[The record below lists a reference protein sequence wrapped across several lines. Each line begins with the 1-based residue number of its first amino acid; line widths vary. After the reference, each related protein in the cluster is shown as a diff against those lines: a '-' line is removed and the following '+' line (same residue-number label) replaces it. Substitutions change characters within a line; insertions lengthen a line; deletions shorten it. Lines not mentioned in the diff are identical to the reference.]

1 MNSIQSILEQNEFLA
16 LAIAHIV
23 AVASPGP
30 DFAVVTKNT
39 IQSGKKIGRMT
50 ALGVGVAILLH
61 VTYALLG
68 FSVLVKS
75 NETLFTIIK
84 WIGALFLIY
93 LGVMSLKAKGGDTIS
108 SKNNQT
114 TEQQNP
120 WKAFRQGFFTNALN
134 VKAMLFFLF
143 LFTSLVSEKTT
154 TTTKAF
160 YGVWLSV
167 ITFLWFYFI
176 ATIIGWQPVR
186 NFFNQFG
193 SQFDKI
199 MGILFIGLA
208 ILLIVK

>member
-1 MNSIQSILEQNEFLA
+1 MNSIQTFIEQNEFLA
-16 LAIAHIV
+16 LAIAHIL
-23 AVASPGP
+23 AVSSPGP

-39 IQSGKKIGRMT
+39 IQSGKKIGRIT
-50 ALGVGVAILLH
+50 ALGVGIAILLH

-75 NETLFTIIK
+75 NETLFTVIK
-84 WIGALFLIY
+84 WLGALFLIY
-93 LGVMSLKAKGGDTIS
+93 LGVMSLKAKGGETIS
-108 SKNNQT
+108 TENQEDKENKNI
-114 TEQQNP
+114 

-143 LFTSLVSEKTT
+143 LFTSLVSEETST
-154 TTTKAF
+154 ATKAF

-186 NFFNQFG
+186 NFFNKFG
-193 SQFDKI
+193 TLFDKV
-199 MGILFIGLA
+199 MGVLLIGLA